1 MSDEQGIMGLDVP
14 KRPVLDKERMTTIT
28 KHNLDTALENH
39 TSNFDHYTSE
49 IPHIRYCLSQ
59 LKIEIARER
68 NKLVLALKDNTTV
81 EYADAE
87 NTYSKVTEKV
97 VESVATTDN
106 EICAMENRLNEWQ
119 RALNERERIRDIF
132 LARESSIRAMIQLY
146 ISGYWGPSMRG
157 EDSPRVNGTDKPKR
171 DPISDM
177 GRGTRDNRR
186 QDYDTRHEDR
196 QEGGRKR
203 FRRRAQ

>member
-1 MSDEQGIMGLDVP
+1 MNENQDIMEMQVP
-14 KRPVLDKERMTTIT
+14 GRPVLDKIQVTTIT
-28 KHNLDTALENH
+28 KHNLDTALEDH

-49 IPHIRYCLSQ
+49 IPHIRFCLSQ
-59 LKIEIARER
+59 LKTQISRER
-68 NKLVLALKDNTTV
+68 NRLVLALKDNTSA

-97 VESVATTDN
+97 VESIVATDKD
-106 EICAMENRLNEWQ
+106 ICGMEDRLNEWQ

-146 ISGYWGPSMRG
+146 ISGYWGPSTRG
-157 EDSPRVNGTDKPKR
+157 EDSQRVNGTDKPKR

-177 GRGTRDNRR
+177 GRGTRDSRR